1 MPDVTQ
7 DSLIAGAMQ
16 RPHPALVPYVEPYV
30 GYHDVLDPRA
40 VHHGLPS
47 AFATVILAFG
57 EPIDSS
63 WLDGDRSRLRT
74 WTLAGGLHLRPAL
87 IRTHGFQHGIQLSLT
102 PLGVRT
108 LLGLPLA
115 ALTGCI
121 VDHRDLPSGVPADVH
136 ARLADAS
143 TWSERFALLDDFLLG
158 LAFRGREAEH
168 AVQPD
173 LRTAW
178 QILTTSRGTA
188 RIGEVAA
195 RLGRSTRWLS
205 ERFVAEFGVTPK
217 QAARLHR
224 FGHARELARR
234 TSLAQTAAL
243 AGYADQAHL
252 AREWRDLAAQTP
264 TQVLAE
270 PFRIVQDEPVAADGS

>member
-1 MPDVTQ
+1 MTQ
-7 DSLIAGAMQ
+7 DTLDGGAVQ
-16 RPHPALVPYVEPYV
+16 RPHPALVPYLGHYV
-30 GYHDVLDPRA
+30 GYHDVLDPLA

-47 AFATVILAFG
+47 PAATVILAFG
-57 EPIDSS
+57 EQIDTA

-87 IRTHGFQHGIQLSLT
+87 IRTHGYQHGIQLALT
-102 PLGVRT
+102 PVGVRT

-115 ALTGCI
+115 ALTDCL
-121 VDHRDLPSGVPADVH
+121 VDHRDLPRGVPADVH
-136 ARLADAS
+136 ARLADAT
-143 TWSERFALLDDFLLG
+143 TWADRFAILDRFLLG
-158 LAFRGREAEH
+158 VLARARDGDTAIP
-168 AVQPD
+168 AD
-173 LRTAW
+173 LQTAW
-178 QILTTSRGTA
+178 QILIATRGTA

-205 ERFVAEFGVTPK
+205 DRFVAEFGVTPK

-224 FGHARELARR
+224 FGHSRTLAHR

-252 AREWRDLAAQTP
+252 TREWRDLTAQTP
-264 TQVLAE
+264 TQILGD
-270 PFRIVQDEPVAADGS
+270 PFRIVQDDTA